1 MGRILLVCRLAARD
15 LRRHRAQAAL
25 LLLAITAA
33 AATLTLG
40 LALHGVTSQPYQQTR
55 AATNGPDVV
64 AYLPVIHQPG
74 HRPGPPAQATALTRA
89 PGVTGHSGPYPL
101 ASAIL
106 RVHGITAGVE
116 AEGCAPA
123 AWSSSGPS
131 PRRSAPAP
139 APGSPWTAG
148 RSRLPG
154 SRSPPP
160 TRPTRTCAMPAAAAA
175 TATSAGNSR
184 AGTSA

>member
-15 LRRHRAQAAL
+15 LRRHPAQAAL

-33 AATLTLG
+33 ATTLTLG

-74 HRPGPPAQATALTRA
+74 RRPGPPAQATALTRA
-89 PGVTGHSGPYPL
+89 PGVTGHSGPYPF

-106 RVHGITAGVE
+106 RVHG
-116 AEGCAPA
+116 
-123 AWSSSGPS
+123 
-131 PRRSAPAP
+131 
-139 APGSPWTAG
+139 
-148 RSRLPG
+148 
-154 SRSPPP
+154 
-160 TRPTRTCAMPAAAAA
+160 
-175 TATSAGNSR
+175 
-184 AGTSA
+184 